1 MMAGRDLVATNKQR
15 MLAWRA
21 LVELI
26 VRCAKRTCTRA
37 VAFCRVTPRLT
48 AADTVGAGART
59 GAASV
64 MMAGRALV
72 ATNQQRMLA
81 WRALVELIAR

>member
-1 MMAGRDLVATNKQR
+1 MDLIARCVTR
-15 MLAWRA
+15 M
-21 LVELI
+21 
-26 VRCAKRTCTRA
+26 CTRA
-37 VAFCRVTPRLT
+37 VALCRVKPTST
-48 AADTVGAGART
+48 VVITVGAWVGT

-64 MMAGRALV
+64 MMAGRAPV

>member
-1 MMAGRDLVATNKQR
+1 M
-15 MLAWRA
+15 
-21 LVELI
+21 
-26 VRCAKRTCTRA
+26 
-37 VAFCRVTPRLT
+37 
-48 AADTVGAGART
+48 VGAGART

-64 MMAGRALV
+64 LMAGRDLV